1 MRELVFLSMVIAFM
15 VIPIGMAHAQ
25 TTYVINMPTGAASP
39 DAPYFWQVE
48 STGNT
53 DGILTVE
60 VLDSVRWENADTAL
74 HTVTSGTPEDGPSEI
89 FDSGL
94 FNPGEDFTYQFTE
107 TGEYDYFCLIHPW
120 MIGTITVVE
129 TSQGKVLE
137 NVASGLDSNG
147 MGFDVNYVLDRHLED
162 NVVIDQT
169 RNTVTFIVAGETEN
183 DQLEIRLPEGL
194 IKNPNAVWVDGSQI
208 TDYKSEKQGSTTV
221 LTIPLQHNSEEIVVM
236 GTQVIPEFGTIAGAV
251 LIVSIMAVIFITT
264 KTQKFGIPKL

>member
-1 MRELVFLSMVIAFM
+1 MRNLFFLSALIAFM
-15 VIPIGMAHAQ
+15 VIPVGIAQAQ

-74 HTVTSGTPEDGPSEI
+74 HTVTSGSPEDGPSEI

-94 FNPGEDFTYQFTE
+94 FNPGEGFTYQFTE

-120 MIGTITVVE
+120 MVGTITVVE
-129 TSQGKVLE
+129 ASQGKVLE

-162 NVVIDQT
+162 NIVIDQT
-169 RNTVTFIVAGETEN
+169 RNTITFTVAGQTEN

-194 IKNPNAVWVDGSQI
+194 IKNPNAVWIDDVQI
-208 TDYKSEKQGSTTV
+208 TDFTSEVQGETTV
-221 LTIPLQHNSEEIVVM
+221 LTIPLEHNSEQVKIM
-236 GTQVIPEFGTIAGAV
+236 GTQVVPEFGQIAGIV
-251 LIVSIMAVIFITT
+251 LMLSVIAVIIMTA